1 MERRLSIYMDSLL
14 VLRLVI
20 MCFTYYYVFELTSVT
35 KYLYM

>member
-20 MCFTYYYVFELTSVT
+20 MSFANYFVFDLIGVT
-35 KYLYM
+35 MYLYK